1 MEITNNVCWLPYDR
15 DSGKERTFMIDFEKQ
30 ARELVGKMTLE
41 EKASQLNFDAPA
53 IPRLGI
59 PRYHWWNEALHGLAR
74 AGTATMFPQSI
85 GLAAMFDA
93 EEMKAIGDIIST
105 EARAKYNAYSSE
117 EDRDIYKGLTLWSPN
132 VNIFRDPRWGRGHET
147 YGEDPYLTSEL
158 GVAFIK
164 GIQGDGKYLK
174 AAACAKHFAVHSGP
188 EELRHEFDAQVSDK
202 DLWETYLPAF
212 EACVKEAKVEGVM
225 GAYNRTNGEPCCGSK
240 FLMKDILRG
249 QWEFEGYFTSD
260 CWAIKDFHE
269 NHHVTDT
276 ATESAAL
283 ALKMGCDINCGN
295 TYLKVMQAYQ
305 EGLVTEEDITEAA
318 VRAMRTRFRL
328 GLFADDCEYDQISYE
343 ELASKEHRKA
353 AVEAAEKSVV
363 LLKNDGILPLKKELK
378 TLAVIG
384 PNADS
389 RWPLIGN
396 YHGTAPRYITVL
408 EGIEM
413 VAENIR
419 IHYSEGCHTMKDR
432 VEELALPDDRIS
444 EAVYAAKKAGKAVVC
459 VGLDERYEGEQHDV
473 GNQFDETSMADKPT
487 TALPDSQIRLLKA
500 LIETGVELIVVNMT
514 GSAVELKWL
523 QDTPNVKAILQGWY
537 PGAEGGLAIARILFG
552 DVNPSGKLPVTFYAS
567 AEGMPPITDY
577 SMKGR
582 TYRYLETMPMYP
594 FGYGLSYTA
603 FAYSELKTE
612 VQDDGLKVMVTV
624 ENTGD
629 VDGDEVTEVYIKDTK
644 SQFEVRNHHLAA
656 FKRFHLKAGEK
667 QTIELFVSGKQFMV
681 VNDQGMRVKDGSE
694 FAVYVGG
701 TQPDARSEE
710 LTGQKP
716 LETVIKY

>member
-1 MEITNNVCWLPYDR
+1 MT
-15 DSGKERTFMIDFEKQ
+15 DFEKQ
-30 ARELVGKMTLE
+30 ARELVDKMTLE

-85 GLAAMFDA
+85 ALAAMFDS
-93 EEMKAIGDIIST
+93 EEMGKIGDIIST

-117 EDRDIYKGLTLWSPN
+117 DDRDIYKGLTLWSPN

-188 EELRHEFDAQVSDK
+188 EELRHEFDAVVSDK

-212 EACVKEAKVEGVM
+212 EACVKDAKVEGVM
-225 GAYNRTNGEPCCGSK
+225 GAYNRTNGEPCCGSQ

-249 QWEFEGYFTSD
+249 KWGFEGYYTSD

-295 TYLKVMQAYQ
+295 TYLKIMQAYQ

-318 VRAMRTRFRL
+318 VRAMHTRFRL
-328 GLFADDCEYDQISYE
+328 GLFADDCEYDSISYE
-343 ELASKEHRKA
+343 EIASREHRQA
-353 AVEAAEKSVV
+353 AIDAAEKSVV
-363 LLKNDGILPLKKELK
+363 LLKNDGILPLDKGMEM
-378 TLAVIG
+378 LAVIG

-444 EAVYAAKKAGKAVVC
+444 EAVYAAKKAGKAIVC

-473 GNQFDETSMADKPT
+473 GNRFDETSMADKPT
-487 TALPDSQIRLLKA
+487 TALPDSQIRLLNA
-500 LIETGVELIVVNMT
+500 LIETGADLVVVNMT

-523 QDTPNVKAILQGWY
+523 QEAPNVKAILQGWY

-567 AEGMPPITDY
+567 AEGMPSITDY

-582 TYRYLETMPMYP
+582 TYRYMESKPMYP
-594 FGYGLSYTA
+594 FGYGLSYTK
-603 FAYSELKTE
+603 FAYSDLKTE
-612 VQDDGLKVMVTV
+612 MAKGGVKIIVTV
-624 ENTGD
+624 ENAGAA
-629 VDGDEVTEVYIKDTK
+629 DGDEVVEVYIKDIK
-644 SQFEVRNHHLAA
+644 SPFEVRNHHLAA
-656 FKRFHLKAGEK
+656 FKRFHIKAGE
-667 QTIELFVSGKQFMV
+667 QQAVELFVPEKQFMV
-681 VNDQGMRVKDGSE
+681 VNDQGERIKDGTE

-716 LETVIKY
+716 LKTVIQY

>member
-1 MEITNNVCWLPYDR
+1 M
-15 DSGKERTFMIDFEKQ
+15 KDFEKQ

-74 AGTATMFPQSI
+74 GGTATMFPQSI
-85 GLAAMFDA
+85 ALAAMFDA
-93 EEMKAIGDIIST
+93 QEMVKIGDIIST

-147 YGEDPYLTSEL
+147 YGEDPFLTSEL

-164 GIQGDGKYLK
+164 GIQGDKTYLK

-212 EACVKEAKVEGVM
+212 EACVKEGKVEGVM

-240 FLMKDILRG
+240 LLMKDILRG
-249 QWEFEGYFTSD
+249 KWNFEGYFTSD

-283 ALKMGCDINCGN
+283 ALKMGCDINCGS
-295 TYLKVMQAYQ
+295 TYLKIMQAYQ

-328 GLFADDCEYDQISYE
+328 GLFADDCEYDKISYDVV
-343 ELASKEHRKA
+343 ACKEHRKA
-353 AVEAAEKSVV
+353 AVRAAEKSVV
-363 LLKNDGILPLKKELK
+363 LLKNDGILPLKKTMEK
-378 TLAVIG
+378 LAVIG

-396 YHGTAPRYITVL
+396 YHGTAPRYVTVL
-408 EGIEM
+408 EGIET
-413 VAENIR
+413 VAENVR
-419 IHYSEGCHTMKDR
+419 LHYSEGCHTMKDR
-432 VEELALPDDRIS
+432 VEELALPNDRIS
-444 EAVYAAKKAGKAVVC
+444 EAVCAAREAGTAVVC
-459 VGLDERYEGEQHDV
+459 LGLDERYEGEQHDV
-473 GNQFDETSMADKPT
+473 GNRFDETSMADKPT
-487 TALPDSQIRLLKA
+487 TALPDSQIALLEA
-500 LIETGVELIVVNMT
+500 LLETGVDLIVVNMT

-523 QDTPNVKAILQGWY
+523 QESPNVRAILQGWY

-552 DVNPSGKLPVTFYAS
+552 EVNPSGKLPVTFYAS
-567 AEGMPPITDY
+567 AEGMPPVTDY

-582 TYRYLETMPMYP
+582 TYRYLECVPMYP
-594 FGYGLSYTA
+594 FGYGLSYSE
-603 FAYSELKTE
+603 FAYSDLRTE
-612 VQDDGLKVMVTV
+612 AETNGVKVTV
-624 ENTGD
+624 LVKNIGD
-629 VDGDEVTEVYIKDTK
+629 MDGDEVVQIYIKDAK
-644 SQFEVRNHHLAA
+644 SQFEVRNHRLAG
-656 FKRFHLKAGEK
+656 FKRIHLRAGEEK
-667 QTIELFVSGKQFMV
+667 ETEIFISDKQFTV
-681 VNDQGMRVKDGSE
+681 VNDKGERVKDGSE
-694 FAVYVGG
+694 FILYAGG
-701 TQPDARSEE
+701 GQPDGRSEE
-710 LTGQKP
+710 LTGQKS
-716 LETVIKY
+716 LESLIHY

>member
-1 MEITNNVCWLPYDR
+1 MERNGRVMT
-15 DSGKERTFMIDFEKQ
+15 DFEKE

-85 GLAAMFDA
+85 ALAAMFDS
-93 EEMKAIGDIIST
+93 EEMEKIGDIIST

-117 EDRDIYKGLTLWSPN
+117 NDRDIYKGLTLWSPN

-147 YGEDPYLTSEL
+147 YGEDPCLTAEL

-249 QWEFEGYFTSD
+249 KWNFEGYFTSD

-295 TYLKVMQAYQ
+295 TYLKIMQAYQ
-305 EGLVTEEDITEAA
+305 EGLITEEDITEAA

-328 GLFADDCEYDQISYE
+328 GLFADDCEYDKISYE
-343 ELASKEHRKA
+343 EIASKEHRQA
-353 AVEAAEKSVV
+353 AIDAAEKSVV
-363 LLKNDGILPLKKELK
+363 LLKNDGILPLKKTMK
-378 TLAVIG
+378 KLAVIG

-396 YHGTAPRYITVL
+396 YHGTAPRYVTVL

-413 VAENIR
+413 VAENVR

-432 VEELALPDDRIS
+432 VEELALPDDRVS
-444 EAVYAAKKAGKAVVC
+444 EAVYAAKEAGAAVVC

-473 GNQFDETSMADKPT
+473 GNRFDETSMADKPT

-500 LIETGVELIVVNMT
+500 LIDTEVDLIVVNMT

-523 QDTPNVKAILQGWY
+523 QESSNVKAILQGWY

-582 TYRYLETMPMYP
+582 TYRYLETTPMYP
-594 FGYGLSYTA
+594 FGYGLSYT
-603 FAYSELKTE
+603 FFQYSDLKIDTAE
-612 VQDDGLKVMVTV
+612 DGVKVTV
-624 ENTGD
+624 ALENRGH
-629 VDGDEVTEVYIKDTK
+629 VDGDEIIQVYLKDIK

-656 FKRFHLKAGEK
+656 FKRIHVKAGEK
-667 QTIELFVSGKQFMV
+667 QTVELFIPKKQFMV
-681 VNDQGMRVKDGSE
+681 VNDQGERVKDGTE

-701 TQPDARSEE
+701 TQPDTRSEE
-710 LTGQKP
+710 LTGQRP
-716 LETVIKY
+716 LETVIQY

>member
-1 MEITNNVCWLPYDR
+1 MINSPEFPQGSTRERN
-15 DSGKERTFMIDFEKQ
+15 GKVMTDFERE
-30 ARELVGKMTLE
+30 ARELVSKMTLE

-85 GLAAMFDA
+85 ALAAMFDS
-93 EEMKAIGDIIST
+93 EEMKKIGDIIST

-249 QWEFEGYFTSD
+249 KWNFEGYFTSD

-295 TYLKVMQAYQ
+295 TYLKIMQAYQ

-328 GLFADDCEYDQISYE
+328 GLFADDCEYDKISYE
-343 ELASKEHRKA
+343 EIASKGHRKA
-353 AVEAAEKSVV
+353 KIRSSFEK
-363 LLKNDGILPLKKELK
+363 
-378 TLAVIG
+378 
-384 PNADS
+384 
-389 RWPLIGN
+389 
-396 YHGTAPRYITVL
+396 
-408 EGIEM
+408 
-413 VAENIR
+413 
-419 IHYSEGCHTMKDR
+419 
-432 VEELALPDDRIS
+432 
-444 EAVYAAKKAGKAVVC
+444 
-459 VGLDERYEGEQHDV
+459 
-473 GNQFDETSMADKPT
+473 
-487 TALPDSQIRLLKA
+487 
-500 LIETGVELIVVNMT
+500 
-514 GSAVELKWL
+514 
-523 QDTPNVKAILQGWY
+523 
-537 PGAEGGLAIARILFG
+537 
-552 DVNPSGKLPVTFYAS
+552 
-567 AEGMPPITDY
+567 
-577 SMKGR
+577 
-582 TYRYLETMPMYP
+582 
-594 FGYGLSYTA
+594 
-603 FAYSELKTE
+603 
-612 VQDDGLKVMVTV
+612 
-624 ENTGD
+624 
-629 VDGDEVTEVYIKDTK
+629 
-644 SQFEVRNHHLAA
+644 
-656 FKRFHLKAGEK
+656 
-667 QTIELFVSGKQFMV
+667 
-681 VNDQGMRVKDGSE
+681 
-694 FAVYVGG
+694 
-701 TQPDARSEE
+701 
-710 LTGQKP
+710 
-716 LETVIKY
+716 

>member
-1 MEITNNVCWLPYDR
+1 M
-15 DSGKERTFMIDFEKQ
+15 KDFEKQ

-74 AGTATMFPQSI
+74 GGTATMFPQSI
-85 GLAAMFDA
+85 ALAAMFDTQ
-93 EEMKAIGDIIST
+93 EMVKIGDIIST

-147 YGEDPYLTSEL
+147 YGEDPFLTSEL

-164 GIQGDGKYLK
+164 GIQGDKTYLK

-212 EACVKEAKVEGVM
+212 EACVKEGKVEGVM

-240 FLMKDILRG
+240 LLMKDILRG
-249 QWEFEGYFTSD
+249 KWNFEGYFTSD

-283 ALKMGCDINCGN
+283 ALKMGCDINCGS
-295 TYLKVMQAYQ
+295 TYLKIMQAYQ

-328 GLFADDCEYDQISYE
+328 GLFADDCEYDKISYDVV
-343 ELASKEHRKA
+343 ACKEHRQA
-353 AVEAAEKSVV
+353 AVRAAEKSVV
-363 LLKNDGILPLKKELK
+363 LLKNDGILPLKKTMEK
-378 TLAVIG
+378 LAVVG

-396 YHGTAPRYITVL
+396 YHGTAPRYVTVL
-408 EGIEM
+408 EGIET
-413 VAENIR
+413 VAENVR
-419 IHYSEGCHTMKDR
+419 LHYSEGCHTMKDR
-432 VEELALPDDRIS
+432 VEELALPNDRVS
-444 EAVYAAKKAGKAVVC
+444 EAVCAAREAGTAVVC
-459 VGLDERYEGEQHDV
+459 LGLDERYEGEQHDV
-473 GNQFDETSMADKPT
+473 GNRFDETSMADKPT
-487 TALPDSQIRLLKA
+487 TALPDSQIALLEA
-500 LIETGVELIVVNMT
+500 LLETGVDLIVVNMT

-523 QDTPNVKAILQGWY
+523 QESPNVRAILQGWY

-552 DVNPSGKLPVTFYAS
+552 EVNPSGKLPVTFYAS
-567 AEGMPPITDY
+567 AEGMPPVTDY

-582 TYRYLETMPMYP
+582 TYRYLECVPMYP
-594 FGYGLSYTA
+594 FGYGLSYSE
-603 FAYSELKTE
+603 FAYSDLRTE
-612 VQDDGLKVMVTV
+612 AETNGVKVTV
-624 ENTGD
+624 LVKNTGD
-629 VDGDEVTEVYIKDTK
+629 MDGDEVVQIYIKDAK
-644 SQFEVRNHHLAA
+644 SQFEVRNHRLAG
-656 FKRFHLKAGEK
+656 FKRIHLRAGEEK
-667 QTIELFVSGKQFMV
+667 ETEIFISDKQFTV
-681 VNDQGMRVKDGSE
+681 VNDKGERVKDGSE
-694 FAVYVGG
+694 FILYAGG
-701 TQPDARSEE
+701 GQPDGRSEE
-710 LTGQKP
+710 LTGQKS
-716 LETVIKY
+716 LESLIHY

>member
-1 MEITNNVCWLPYDR
+1 M
-15 DSGKERTFMIDFEKQ
+15 KDFEKQ

-74 AGTATMFPQSI
+74 GGTATMFPQSI
-85 GLAAMFDA
+85 ALAAMFDTQ
-93 EEMKAIGDIIST
+93 EMVKIGDIIST

-147 YGEDPYLTSEL
+147 YGEDPFLTSEL

-164 GIQGDGKYLK
+164 GIQGDKTYLK

-212 EACVKEAKVEGVM
+212 EACVKEGKVEGVM

-240 FLMKDILRG
+240 LLMKDILRG
-249 QWEFEGYFTSD
+249 KWNFEGYFTSD

-283 ALKMGCDINCGN
+283 ALKMGCDINCGS
-295 TYLKVMQAYQ
+295 TYLKIMQAYQ

-328 GLFADDCEYDQISYE
+328 GLFADDCEYDKISYDVV
-343 ELASKEHRKA
+343 ACKEHRKA
-353 AVEAAEKSVV
+353 AVRAAEKSVV
-363 LLKNDGILPLKKELK
+363 LLKNDGILPLKKTMEK
-378 TLAVIG
+378 LAVIG

-396 YHGTAPRYITVL
+396 YHGTAPRYVTVL
-408 EGIEM
+408 EGIET
-413 VAENIR
+413 VAENVR
-419 IHYSEGCHTMKDR
+419 LHYSEGCHTMKDR
-432 VEELALPDDRIS
+432 VEELALPNDRVS
-444 EAVYAAKKAGKAVVC
+444 EAVCAAREAGTAVVC
-459 VGLDERYEGEQHDV
+459 LGLDERYEGEQHDV
-473 GNQFDETSMADKPT
+473 GNRFDETSMADKPT
-487 TALPDSQIRLLKA
+487 TALPDSQIALLEA
-500 LIETGVELIVVNMT
+500 LLETGVDLIVVNMT

-523 QDTPNVKAILQGWY
+523 QESPNVRAILQGWY

-552 DVNPSGKLPVTFYAS
+552 EVNPSGKLPVTFYAS
-567 AEGMPPITDY
+567 AEGMPPVTDY

-582 TYRYLETMPMYP
+582 TYRYLECVPMYP
-594 FGYGLSYTA
+594 FGYGLSYSE
-603 FAYSELKTE
+603 FAYSDLRTE
-612 VQDDGLKVMVTV
+612 AETNGVKVTV
-624 ENTGD
+624 LVKNTGD
-629 VDGDEVTEVYIKDTK
+629 MDGDEVVQIYIKDAK
-644 SQFEVRNHHLAA
+644 SQFEVRNHRLAG
-656 FKRFHLKAGEK
+656 FKRIHLRAGEEK
-667 QTIELFVSGKQFMV
+667 ETEIFISDKQFTV
-681 VNDQGMRVKDGSE
+681 VNDKGERVKDGSE
-694 FAVYVGG
+694 FILYAGG
-701 TQPDARSEE
+701 GQPDGRSEE
-710 LTGQKP
+710 LTGQKS
-716 LETVIKY
+716 LESLIHY